1 MKEYRYLIASIICL
15 GTVSMVGCSK
25 NVGSIEENTSAS
37 QPDIPKKILE
47 SFVELSAINQGIIL
61 DIGAG
66 TGKLTTKISNMI
78 PHKEILALE
87 PSKFM
92 RIAFMARLSEHKELQ
107 KKITILPINLEQY
120 NFEDDI
126 SGVLCMGVLGHL
138 TKEERESLWETF
150 EKKLKT
156 GTPVLIGVLNKKFL
170 SVHIGTPISIA
181 QQDKNRYET
190 FIKEINCNN
199 KKKCEWVISYRISYK
214 NKVIREI
221 TCPMNWNYESEEAVL
236 KELSYANFR
245 CVKVSDTLLFA
256 RKK

>member
-1 MKEYRYLIASIICL
+1 MKEYGYLIASIICL

-107 KKITILPINLEQY
+107 KK
-120 NFEDDI
+120 
-126 SGVLCMGVLGHL
+126 
-138 TKEERESLWETF
+138 
-150 EKKLKT
+150 
-156 GTPVLIGVLNKKFL
+156 
-170 SVHIGTPISIA
+170 
-181 QQDKNRYET
+181 
-190 FIKEINCNN
+190 
-199 KKKCEWVISYRISYK
+199 
-214 NKVIREI
+214 
-221 TCPMNWNYESEEAVL
+221 
-236 KELSYANFR
+236 
-245 CVKVSDTLLFA
+245 
-256 RKK
+256 